1 MKRRKAREYAL
12 QFLYRIDFINM
23 PEEEGST
30 AAPAEKSRIADG
42 LELFWKETS
51 EEDPDIR
58 SFTEDIVSDTIKH
71 LDEIDAVI
79 QRVAEKWKLSRIANV
94 DRNIMRFAAY
104 ELLYR
109 SDIPDAVSINE
120 ALEIAKKYSAAE
132 SASFINGILDKIAKE
147 YKKKRL

>member
-12 QFLYRIDFINM
+12 QFLYRIDFINI
-23 PEEEGST
+23 PEEDGTSAALT
-30 AAPAEKSRIADG
+30 AKARIRDG

-51 EEDPDIR
+51 EEDPEVR
-58 SFTEDIVSDTIKH
+58 SFTEDIVSGTIKH
-71 LDEIDAVI
+71 LDEIDSVI

-94 DRNIMRFAAY
+94 DRNIMRFSAY

-147 YKKKRL
+147 YKQKRL